1 MIVLYI
7 FIAILLFGSLIFV
20 HELGHYT
27 FARIF
32 HVTIEEFAMGMGP
45 KILSK
50 VSKKTNIRYSLRL
63 FPIGGFVSMPG
74 EDEESEDPNSFYNKP
89 VYQKIIITIAGGLT
103 NIIVGFI
110 VMFFIVAFSAQL
122 FAPKVSNFAE
132 WSTSNN
138 YGLKENDVIVQF
150 AGNNIHTAY
159 ELAYDI
165 QWKGGKPVDIVV
177 MRDGEKMTLH
187 DVEFPTD
194 TASGVEIG
202 VRDFNFTETNKT
214 VGLVIK
220 DSFYRS
226 IVSIRMVYDSLWGL
240 ITGKFKINQ
249 MSGPV
254 GITKVM
260 VEAAETSASSLFSI
274 FVIIAMNLGI
284 FNLLPIPALDGGRIL
299 IMLIEWITK
308 KRISMKVQG
317 IMNATVFILLILL
330 MLFVTFK
337 DILSFFN

>member
-1 MIVLYI
+1 
-7 FIAILLFGSLIFV
+7 
-20 HELGHYT
+20 
-27 FARIF
+27 
-32 HVTIEEFAMGMGP
+32 
-45 KILSK
+45 
-50 VSKKTNIRYSLRL
+50 
-63 FPIGGFVSMPG
+63 
-74 EDEESEDPNSFYNKP
+74 
-89 VYQKIIITIAGGLT
+89 
-103 NIIVGFI
+103 
-110 VMFFIVAFSAQL
+110 
-122 FAPKVSNFAE
+122 
-132 WSTSNN
+132 
-138 YGLKENDVIVQF
+138 
-150 AGNNIHTAY
+150 
-159 ELAYDI
+159 
-165 QWKGGKPVDIVV
+165 
-177 MRDGEKMTLH
+177 
-187 DVEFPTD
+187 
-194 TASGVEIG
+194 
-202 VRDFNFTETNKT
+202 
-214 VGLVIK
+214 
-220 DSFYRS
+220 
-226 IVSIRMVYDSLWGL
+226 MVYDSLWGL